1 MKILLLRLFT
11 FCLNVSILYSMLT
24 LKQVHTRLA
33 RTLPVLALKSTHTL
47 LHKIVLIFVLL
58 LKKNKQSMSPPTVN
72 YFESHDV
79 HSSHCE
85 IVNGSG
91 VRLVYA
97 P

>member
-1 MKILLLRLFT
+1 
-11 FCLNVSILYSMLT
+11 MLT
-24 LKQVHTRLA
+24 LKQVHTTLA
-33 RTLPVLALKSTHTL
+33 RSLSVSALKSTYTL
-47 LHKIVLIFVLL
+47 LYKIVLILVLF
-58 LKKNKQSMSPPTVN
+58 LKKNKQSMSPLTVN

-91 VRLVYA
+91 VPLVYA